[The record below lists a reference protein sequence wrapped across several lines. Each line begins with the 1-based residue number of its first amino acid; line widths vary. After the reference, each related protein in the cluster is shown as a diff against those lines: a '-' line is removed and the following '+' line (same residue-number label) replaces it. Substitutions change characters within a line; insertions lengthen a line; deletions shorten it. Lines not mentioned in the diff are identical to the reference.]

1 MIATE
6 LLLAFATAAFAVILI
21 PGPTVLLV
29 TGYAL
34 SRGFK
39 IALLSILGVCLGD
52 AVAMMVTFLGLGAI
66 LAASAELFTTLKWIG
81 AAYLI
86 YLGIELWRAPLGST
100 VAAVEREYHPFEIV
114 ARGFTVNVVHPKG
127 LAFYSAFLPQFI
139 SPEVPALPQMLIL
152 ATTFIA
158 IAFSILVSYAL
169 AAARFRSMIV
179 QPRVRC
185 LANRAGAI
193 CLIGAGFYTLTLN
206 QGG

>member
-1 MIATE
+1 MKAS
-6 LLLAFATAAFAVILI
+6 
-21 PGPTVLLV
+21 
-29 TGYAL
+29 AL
-34 SRGFK
+34 SRL
-39 IALLSILGVCLGD
+39 ARLGVYGFD
-52 AVAMMVTFLGLGAI
+52 AVEPVILAALVTIYIVLGVLYESYIHPITILSTLPSAGVGAI

-86 YLGIELWRAPLGST
+86 YLGIELWRAPLSST

-152 ATTFIA
+152 ATIFIA
-158 IAFSILVSYAL
+158 IASSILVTHTF
-169 AAARFRSMIV
+169 AAARFRSVIV
-179 QPRVRC
+179 QPRVRR